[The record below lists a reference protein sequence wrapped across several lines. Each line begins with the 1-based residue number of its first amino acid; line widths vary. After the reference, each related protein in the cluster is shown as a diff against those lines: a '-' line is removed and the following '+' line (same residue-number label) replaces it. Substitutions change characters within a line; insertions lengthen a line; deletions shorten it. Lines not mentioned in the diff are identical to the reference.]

1 MMPFT
6 TIKAVLFDMD
16 GVLYRGNQPLA
27 GAREL
32 LAFLDARGLS
42 YACITNN
49 ASMTPEQYEAKLA
62 RMGLNVPA
70 GRVITSAI
78 ATGRALRAMYPRGTR
93 VYIVGMEGLRAALLH
108 DGHFVEDARAAELVV
123 QGADFALTYDTL
135 RAATLLI
142 RAGARFI
149 ATNPDRTFPS
159 EEGLIPGAGAIT
171 AALVAATDT
180 QPLVIGKPAPTMFQV
195 AAEAL
200 GAPPAAVLVIGDRLD
215 TDIAGAAAAGMP
227 AALVLTGVTSRAE
240 AEAGPVRPTA
250 IYADLGALLEDWRA
264 TVALSADRGL
274 EEGGETGFPQTP
286 A

>member
-1 MMPFT
+1 MIAFT

-16 GVLYRGNQPLA
+16 GVLYRGKQPLA

-32 LAFLDARGLS
+32 LTFLDEQGVG

-49 ASMTPEQYEAKLA
+49 ASMTPAQYEAKLA
-62 RMGLNVPA
+62 RMGLYVPA

-93 VYIVGMEGLRAALLH
+93 VYIVGMEGLREALLH
-108 DGHFVEDARAAELVV
+108 DGHFVEDDRAAELVV
-123 QGADFALTYDTL
+123 QGADFALTYNTL

-142 RAGARFI
+142 RAGARFV

-180 QPLVIGKPAPTMFQV
+180 QPLVIGKPAPMMFQV
-195 AAEAL
+195 AAETL
-200 GAPPAAVLVIGDRLD
+200 GAPAAAVLVIGDRLD
-215 TDIAGAAAAGMP
+215 TDIVGAAAAGMP
-227 AALVLTGVTSRAE
+227 AALVLTGVSSRAE
-240 AEAGPVRPTA
+240 GEAGPVRPTA
-250 IYADLGALLEDWRA
+250 IYADLGELLEDWR
-264 TVALSADRGL
+264 TKVAFSSDRQL
-274 EEGGETGFPQTP
+274 EEGGETRVPRSH